1 MAAVAGVAARPTA
14 APAAPAPKS
23 KAKSRKR
30 GLRRPRTVI
39 VGICGVAAAGALVTV
54 LLPGSSSPASHSIS
68 VPARLAGFV
77 QEPSL
82 ATSAGATALRSQIV
96 GSGGSE
102 ARHVVDAV
110 YEATAKSGVE
120 IVLFA
125 GGNLAGSGGSFIA
138 SLTQA
143 LPGAFTVNPGSL
155 HGQAVCAPSRPGQPA
170 ECAWAD
176 NDTFGVLVSPGLSA
190 TALAAELRQMR
201 PGIEHVVK

>member
-1 MAAVAGVAARPTA
+1 MAGPAVAPSA
-14 APAAPAPKS
+14 APAATKT
-23 KAKSRKR
+23 KTKTKTRRR
-30 GLRRPRTVI
+30 GLRRPRTLV

-54 LLPGSSSPASHSIS
+54 LLPGSSPASHSIS
-68 VPARLAGFV
+68 VPTRLAGFM

-110 YEATAKSGVE
+110 YEAGAKSGVE
-120 IVLFA
+120 IVLFV
-125 GGNLAGSGGSFIA
+125 GGNLAGSGVSFIA
-138 SLTQA
+138 SLSQA
-143 LPGAFTVNPGSL
+143 LPGAFTANPGSL

-176 NDTFGVLVSPGLSA
+176 NDTFGVLVSPGLTA

-201 PGIEHVVK
+201 PGIEHVIK